1 MQTVMEWNGVDEKEL
16 ELGPQN
22 SSELQTDP
30 ARNAKNTDLELN
42 RTK

>member
-1 MQTVMEWNGVDEKEL
+1 MEWNGVSEKEVEL